1 MIRNALMA
9 QLAGHPIAL
18 DPAADINALFSAAA
32 DRIAEIEGR
41 LSDSPLDATSGF
53 WPPAGHWMNIV
64 RPYNVVDGVLH
75 VPVKGLLKS
84 DFPFAAGSYATG
96 YEYIAEAV
104 ARGAADRSVHTILL
118 DVNSPGGAVTGCFAC
133 ADVIHDAR
141 KFKRVVASVQ
151 DHAHSAAYALASQAN
166 EIVVAETG
174 SVGSVGIVT
183 YHIDASGAYEK
194 MGVVKTYIFAG
205 KFKVDGNETEP
216 LSKTAKARTE
226 RRLQASYDVFVRT
239 VARGR
244 AMSGDEVRA
253 TEALTYTAL
262 DGIEVGFADRIGNH
276 IDATSAIPGHHSE
289 SEDDTMAEKQA
300 TFTQADIDAAVA
312 AATVGAQESAAVA
325 RGEGAVAERTRIAAI
340 LGSDDAKTRPALA
353 TKLAFD
359 LGMDAD
365 AAAVILAAAAVEAPV
380 QAEATTSVAAPKGM
394 FDAAMGDG
402 KDGLSA
408 GVPAPAS
415 EADLAERDP
424 NAYLAALR
432 ARA

>member
-1 MIRNALMA
+1 MGSPLHSSPPSVLTASAPSTAVAPDRMRRSCSPSA
-9 QLAGHPIAL
+9 QNP
-18 DPAADINALFSAAA
+18 FSAIWMISA
-32 DRIAEIEGR
+32 
-41 LSDSPLDATSGF
+41 
-53 WPPAGHWMNIV
+53 PA
-64 RPYNVVDGVLH
+64 
-75 VPVKGLLKS
+75 
-84 DFPFAAGSYATG
+84 
-96 YEYIAEAV
+96 
-104 ARGAADRSVHTILL
+104 
-118 DVNSPGGAVTGCFAC
+118 
-133 ADVIHDAR
+133 
-141 KFKRVVASVQ
+141 
-151 DHAHSAAYALASQAN
+151 
-166 EIVVAETG
+166 
-174 SVGSVGIVT
+174 
-183 YHIDASGAYEK
+183 
-194 MGVVKTYIFAG
+194 
-205 KFKVDGNETEP
+205 
-216 LSKTAKARTE
+216 
-226 RRLQASYDVFVRT
+226 
-239 VARGR
+239 
-244 AMSGDEVRA
+244 
-253 TEALTYTAL
+253 
-262 DGIEVGFADRIGNH
+262 
-276 IDATSAIPGHHSE
+276 SE
-289 SEDDTMAEKQA
+289 SCSWATRTSSGPIPAISKQA
-300 TFTQADIDAAVA
+300 AA